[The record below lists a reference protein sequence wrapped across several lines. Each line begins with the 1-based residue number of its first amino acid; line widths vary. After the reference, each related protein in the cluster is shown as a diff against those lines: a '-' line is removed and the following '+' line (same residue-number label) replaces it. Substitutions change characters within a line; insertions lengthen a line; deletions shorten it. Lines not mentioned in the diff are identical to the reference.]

1 MNSNNVTPV
10 IGKFRQ
16 TLLKIKDAN
25 TTDVHLVAGTPWFVR
40 IGGNLMPMGA
50 DTRLSVIDVK
60 EIVSHII
67 LNSHKIEKHKIEDFL
82 SFLTDFDCSYSLE
95 SIGRFRVNITS
106 QRGTFA
112 LVIRPIPFENPTLQS
127 LNLPEVLEKISLS
140 QRGLILIAGPGS
152 SGKTSTTA
160 AMINYINSVKGR
172 KILTIENP
180 IEYLH
185 TNDKSIIIQREI
197 GTDVYDYQNAL
208 KSSLK
213 QNVDIISITDIKDL
227 EIMNLVIR
235 ALSNGITVFAEIN
248 AQNSIR
254 AIQNLIS
261 LYPDE
266 DQHYI
271 RMIIADNLTSVICQ
285 KLIPA
290 LEGEKRVLVYEILRN
305 NENIRNILLKESPY
319 NELIDEMEKEMINY
333 GMISFREHGK
343 ELFKKGL
350 IDKKW
355 LSLLQGLDADT
366 VETE

>member
-1 MNSNNVTPV
+1 MNSNNVSPV

-16 TLLKIKDAN
+16 TLLKIRDAN
-25 TTDVHLVAGTPWFVR
+25 ATDVHLVAGTPWFVR
-40 IGGNLMPMGA
+40 IGGNLMPVGT
-50 DTRLSVIDVK
+50 DSRLSVTDIEK
-60 EIVSHII
+60 IVSHII

-95 SIGRFRVNITS
+95 SVGRFRVNITS

-112 LVIRPIPFENPTLQS
+112 LVIRPIPFENPTFQS

-140 QRGLILIAGPGS
+140 QRGLILISGPGS
-152 SGKTSTTA
+152 SGKTSTIA
-160 AMINYINSVKGR
+160 AMINYINSVKGK

-185 TNDKSIIIQREI
+185 SNNKSIIIQREI

-208 KSSLK
+208 KSSLR
-213 QNVDIISITDIKDL
+213 QNVDIISITDIKDS

-235 ALSNGITVFAEIN
+235 ALSNGITVFAEVN
-248 AQNSIR
+248 AQNTLN

-261 LYPDE
+261 LYPDK

-271 RMIIADNLTSVICQ
+271 RMILADNLTSVICQ
-285 KLIPA
+285 KLIPE

-305 NENIRNILLKESPY
+305 NENIRNMILKESQY
-319 NELIDEMEKEMINY
+319 DELRDEIEKEMTNY

-343 ELFKKGL
+343 VLIKKGL

-355 LSLLQGLDADT
+355 SSLLQGLDTDT
-366 VETE
+366 I